1 MPENFLRL
9 PELNAQQGS
18 PDTLV
23 LDGRDYQTDVLQAVT
38 RVRCQDQSEHYSRD
52 SHTRDTPG
60 GKEVGWGSENCG

>member
-1 MPENFLRL
+1 VPENFLRL

-38 RVRCQDQSEHYSRD
+38 RVRCQDQS
-52 SHTRDTPG
+52 
-60 GKEVGWGSENCG
+60 